1 MSNVLLFL
9 FLLFTSDIPS
19 WRGGKMLSCCFARGL
34 APYNPNHICTSCLY
48 VFPCLSYLIFQVPN
62 QFSDAHT
69 LFCKAFIL
77 AKFRNQLGS
86 HLEDMTLCV
95 FHLSPKLRGQSQVAS
110 QPLLP
115 VWSVVYTCS
124 SQSLPFKMVNGWPK
138 PPNPPV
144 LFQHYLL
151 QSPPLLVSCSRRSQ
165 NVPST
170 IQLPSL
176 TLTQCHRKT
185 IKNENHLYSLYP
197 KDRPKN
203 DMRTLDPT
211 SSTFARTSG
220 KSWWL

>member
-1 MSNVLLFL
+1 MLFRKGTCPL
-9 FLLFTSDIPS
+9 VTMATVKPKSP
-19 WRGGKMLSCCFARGL
+19 
-34 APYNPNHICTSCLY
+34 H
-48 VFPCLSYLIFQVPN
+48 VFPSFLSHLSSSKSI
-62 QFSDAHT
+62 SDAHT

-185 IKNENHLYSLYP
+185 IKNE
-197 KDRPKN
+197 
-203 DMRTLDPT
+203 
-211 SSTFARTSG
+211 
-220 KSWWL
+220 KSPLQPLPQGSAEE